1 MLNNP
6 SAAQRRHS
14 MEAVGRVFNNWS
26 VIQTATL
33 KLVTTFS
40 CHGEY
45 QTGLCLCVREKHK
58 SHSPAIKATR
68 LETRECAECIF
79 SISISP
85 LFSAHFVVMSFLT
98 PLIPVAPYYLSKGKK
113 WTLLN
118 AILTSACNCV
128 FLCHSVLFSSLLCL
142 SFPLPQWHLLILIFL
157 PYFLHLLLSSLYLFF
172 IYIFFFTSL
181 PPSFPLRLR
190 VAWRCP
196 WWRHHPTVNEW
207 VCHTANNLH
216 SSCLICPGLHGSSH
230 DTRAKRMC
238 LGPWHAGSRSTA
250 QGNSTRAQGLF
261 GELVLDLSIRP
272 WRRGADGLPYPWSR
286 ITFFFLFVQWM
297 VCWPCMLF
305 SRNTRLQIHAAAA
318 HILTSGRIIG

>member
-157 PYFLHLLLSSLYLFF
+157 PYFLHLLLSSLYYFF
-172 IYIFFFTSL
+172 YIYIFL
-181 PPSFPLRLR
+181 PPFL
-190 VAWRCP
+190 
-196 WWRHHPTVNEW
+196 
-207 VCHTANNLH
+207 LH
-216 SSCLICPGLHGSSH
+216 S
-230 DTRAKRMC
+230 
-238 LGPWHAGSRSTA
+238 
-250 QGNSTRAQGLF
+250 
-261 GELVLDLSIRP
+261 LS
-272 WRRGADGLPYPWSR
+272 D
-286 ITFFFLFVQWM
+286 
-297 VCWPCMLF
+297 
-305 SRNTRLQIHAAAA
+305 
-318 HILTSGRIIG
+318 